1 MLATKK
7 TDRQTD
13 RQTDDSIMTIADH
26 TVWLHERLKRLSV
39 KLHLCCDSFTVRWC
53 CVSLL
58 HCAVY
63 RCFV

>member
-39 KLHLCCDSFTVRWC
+39 KLHLCCDSFTVR
-53 CVSLL
+53 
-58 HCAVY
+58 
-63 RCFV
+63 